1 MDCQGFF
8 SAVLGHFWVLIYLV
22 FCQVLPSFAKFQ
34 SKELQITCKFIS
46 YKIFEPMASVCIY
59 RDKQIKKI
67 KYYGV

>member
-8 SAVLGHFWVLIYLV
+8 YCSFRPFLGAHLPCF
-22 FCQVLPSFAKFQ
+22 LPSFAKFQ

-46 YKIFEPMASVCIY
+46 YKIFEPMAYVCIY